1 MGTKSL
7 SYAELGWSGAAIVSR
22 AADGNWLA
30 SRMVRPRSDRDHT
43 SIGGIRVKLPTPV
56 ITAETWRKVMAR
68 AITFFIAGL
77 MATAGCD
84 AARSAQYIV
93 PTVRDVETRTGAPVL
108 MGRFI
113 DCKAHAP
120 YEGTA
125 FVQHGKVTMKRTTM
139 NQCGNPNEPATAYYY
154 ISDPGFKGIDE
165 ANFSLVSGSALIVHI
180 TVR

>member
-1 MGTKSL
+1 
-7 SYAELGWSGAAIVSR
+7 
-22 AADGNWLA
+22 
-30 SRMVRPRSDRDHT
+30 
-43 SIGGIRVKLPTPV
+43 
-56 ITAETWRKVMAR
+56 MAR
-68 AITFFIAGL
+68 TIMYIIAGL
-77 MATAGCD
+77 ISTVACE

-108 MGRFI
+108 IGRFI

-139 NQCGNPNEPATAYYY
+139 NQCGNPNEPATAYWYT
-154 ISDPGFKGIDE
+154 SDPGYKGIDE
-165 ANFSLVSGSALIVHI
+165 ANFSMVSGSALIVHI

>member
-1 MGTKSL
+1 
-7 SYAELGWSGAAIVSR
+7 
-22 AADGNWLA
+22 
-30 SRMVRPRSDRDHT
+30 
-43 SIGGIRVKLPTPV
+43 
-56 ITAETWRKVMAR
+56 MAR
-68 AITFFIAGL
+68 TIMYIIAGL
-77 MATAGCD
+77 ISTVAYE

-108 MGRFI
+108 IGRFI

-139 NQCGNPNEPATAYYY
+139 NQCGNVNEPATAYWYT
-154 ISDPGFKGIDE
+154 SDPGYKGIDE
-165 ANFSLVSGSALIVHI
+165 ANFSMVSGSALIVHI